1 MPRIVVLAS
10 GAGSLLQAVLDS
22 SLGSSVVAVGSD
34 AEAAPA
40 LLRAQEAGVRTFV
53 VAMGDDRQ
61 AWNRRLAE
69 ELMECAPDVI
79 VCAGFMRVVGPDV
92 VKAFPGKIINSHP
105 ALLPSFPG
113 AHAVRD
119 ALSYGVKVTGC
130 TIHIVDEGV
139 DTGPILAQQPVS
151 VQAADS
157 EQTLHERIKEVE
169 RVLLVDVLHKFLS
182 GKVSTVG
189 RLVTIGE

>member
-1 MPRIVVLAS
+1 MPRIVILAS

-22 SLGSSVVAVGSD
+22 TLGSLVVAVGSD

-53 VAMGDDRQ
+53 VPVGDDRE

-69 ELMECAPDVI
+69 ELIECAPDVI
-79 VCAGFMRVVGPDV
+79 VCAGFMRVLGPDV
-92 VKAFPGKIINSHP
+92 VRAFPGKIINSHP

-139 DTGPILAQQPVS
+139 DTGPILAQQPVF
-151 VQAADS
+151 VQEADS

-169 RVLLVDVLHKFLS
+169 RVLLIDVVLKYLS
-182 GKVSTVG
+182 KETSIVG
-189 RLVTIGE
+189 RSVTIGE

>member
-22 SLGSSVVAVGSD
+22 TLGSFVVAVGSD

-53 VAMGDDRQ
+53 VPVGDDRE
-61 AWNRRLAE
+61 AWNRHLAE
-69 ELMECAPDVI
+69 QLIECAPDVI
-79 VCAGFMRVVGPDV
+79 ICAGFMRVVGPDV
-92 VKAFPGKIINSHP
+92 VRAFPGKIINSHP

-113 AHAVRD
+113 ARAVRD

-139 DTGPILAQQPVS
+139 DTGPILAQQPVF
-151 VQAADS
+151 VQEADS

-169 RVLLVDVLHKFLS
+169 RVLLVDVVLKYLS
-182 GKVSTVG
+182 GETSIVG
-189 RLVTIGE
+189 RSVTIGE